1 VGAAGPAQ
9 RTSNIAPVIQEIVN
23 QPGWTRDND
32 LILILTGA
40 GQRVA
45 QSYNGSPTGATAD
58 RGLYHW
64 RDNTVTAADLGL
76 ALIMLQQLRQNFG
89 AGTIDILRKVD
100 FNPGQA
106 GDVFISE
113 MLGLGEQ
120 NVT

>member
-45 QSYNGSPTGATAD
+45 QSYNGSPTGAP
-58 RGLYHW
+58 RL
-64 RDNTVTAADLGL
+64 TVVY
-76 ALIMLQQLRQNFG
+76 
-89 AGTIDILRKVD
+89 TI
-100 FNPGQA
+100 G
-106 GDVFISE
+106 G
-113 MLGLGEQ
+113 
-120 NVT
+120 